1 MPPSS
6 SLLRLCKLVL
16 DHLIERVPVLVQE
29 MRHPRLL
36 LLAGLKSLNFERDD
50 QLRAE
55 LLNSSKNVSVGK
67 RK

>member
-1 MPPSS
+1 
-6 SLLRLCKLVL
+6 
-16 DHLIERVPVLVQE
+16 